1 MIVMHRSKKIQ
12 TLNPKRDLVMHRSK
26 KIQTLNPKRDHSE
39 SELDTTFL
47 TNQTQIGWNVVKR
60 RVFGD

>member
-47 TNQTQIGWNVVKR
+47 TNQTQIG
-60 RVFGD
+60 